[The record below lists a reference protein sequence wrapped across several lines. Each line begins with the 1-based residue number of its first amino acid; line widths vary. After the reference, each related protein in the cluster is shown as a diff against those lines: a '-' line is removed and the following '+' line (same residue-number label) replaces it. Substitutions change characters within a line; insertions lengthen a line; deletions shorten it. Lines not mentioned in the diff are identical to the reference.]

1 MPTLYSAI
9 PILPTIV
16 TVVSLLT
23 TTEMLCLSL
32 FCSSKARDLENSL
45 VTKESLGDEILVYLM
60 ALLCTYGLFSCP
72 ANTISVMPIWL
83 CYSFFV
89 LVVVWK
95 CRLIWL
101 EVIMMQGITS
111 SLGFQWR
118 SLPQCFHGVSLSSVD
133 LWKGSFRMLEKL
145 FVGLL
150 IIFSKPPPS
159 LILFMFRFFFPASPL
174 SILLYVFIFLRWAIH
189 L

>member
-9 PILPTIV
+9 PLLPTIV

-72 ANTISVMPIWL
+72 ANTIYVMPI
-83 CYSFFV
+83 
-89 LVVVWK
+89 
-95 CRLIWL
+95 
-101 EVIMMQGITS
+101 
-111 SLGFQWR
+111 
-118 SLPQCFHGVSLSSVD
+118 
-133 LWKGSFRMLEKL
+133 
-145 FVGLL
+145 
-150 IIFSKPPPS
+150 
-159 LILFMFRFFFPASPL
+159 
-174 SILLYVFIFLRWAIH
+174 
-189 L
+189 